1 MRNKEKG
8 GACRM
13 TEKTASR
20 DSFRSKWGFILAC
33 IGSAV
38 GMGNIWM
45 FPTRVSKYEGG
56 TFLLAYFIFV
66 IVIGFTGVIE
76 EMSFGRAARSG
87 PVGAFGMAMK
97 TRGREKLGKVIGVL
111 PVLGALAL
119 AIGYSVVIG
128 WILRYTAGAVTGSLL
143 EQENVEAFGT
153 FFNSVASAFG
163 NNLWLLVGLALT
175 FLIMIFGIKSGIE
188 KANKIMMPLFFLLF
202 AGLAIYMLFQPGAAE
217 GYRYIFRIE
226 WSGLADPMTWVY
238 ALGQSFFSLS
248 LAGNGTVIYGSY
260 LSDKEDIVG
269 SAWKV
274 ALFDTMAAMLAA
286 LVIIPAMATTGSQLD
301 QGGPGLMF
309 IFLPNLFKG
318 LPGSRILIIVFFVAV
333 LFAGVTSLINLFEA
347 PIATLQDQFGFSRGK
362 AVGVIAVI
370 GVVTGLCIQGIVSGW
385 MDFVSIY
392 ICPLGA
398 GLAGIMF
405 FWVLGKQFV
414 EKEVSKGRKK
424 PVGAWYYPLGK
435 YLFCI
440 LTAAV
445 FILGIAF
452 GGIG

>member
-1 MRNKEKG
+1 
-8 GACRM
+8 M

-45 FPTRVSKYEGG
+45 FPTRVSKYGGG

-238 ALGQSFFSLS
+238 ALGQSFF
-248 LAGNGTVIYGSY
+248 
-260 LSDKEDIVG
+260 
-269 SAWKV
+269 
-274 ALFDTMAAMLAA
+274 
-286 LVIIPAMATTGSQLD
+286 
-301 QGGPGLMF
+301 
-309 IFLPNLFKG
+309 
-318 LPGSRILIIVFFVAV
+318 
-333 LFAGVTSLINLFEA
+333 
-347 PIATLQDQFGFSRGK
+347 FS
-362 AVGVIAVI
+362 
-370 GVVTGLCIQGIVSGW
+370 VSGRERNSNLW
-385 MDFVSIY
+385 FLSV
-392 ICPLGA
+392 
-398 GLAGIMF
+398 
-405 FWVLGKQFV
+405 
-414 EKEVSKGRKK
+414 R
-424 PVGAWYYPLGK
+424 
-435 YLFCI
+435 
-440 LTAAV
+440 
-445 FILGIAF
+445 
-452 GGIG
+452 

>member
-1 MRNKEKG
+1 
-8 GACRM
+8 
-13 TEKTASR
+13 
-20 DSFRSKWGFILAC
+20 
-33 IGSAV
+33 
-38 GMGNIWM
+38 
-45 FPTRVSKYEGG
+45 
-56 TFLLAYFIFV
+56 
-66 IVIGFTGVIE
+66 
-76 EMSFGRAARSG
+76 
-87 PVGAFGMAMK
+87 
-97 TRGREKLGKVIGVL
+97 
-111 PVLGALAL
+111 
-119 AIGYSVVIG
+119 
-128 WILRYTAGAVTGSLL
+128 
-143 EQENVEAFGT
+143 
-153 FFNSVASAFG
+153 
-163 NNLWLLVGLALT
+163 
-175 FLIMIFGIKSGIE
+175 
-188 KANKIMMPLFFLLF
+188 
-202 AGLAIYMLFQPGAAE
+202 
-217 GYRYIFRIE
+217 
-226 WSGLADPMTWVY
+226 
-238 ALGQSFFSLS
+238 
-248 LAGNGTVIYGSY
+248 
-260 LSDKEDIVG
+260 
-269 SAWKV
+269 
-274 ALFDTMAAMLAA
+274 MAAMLAA